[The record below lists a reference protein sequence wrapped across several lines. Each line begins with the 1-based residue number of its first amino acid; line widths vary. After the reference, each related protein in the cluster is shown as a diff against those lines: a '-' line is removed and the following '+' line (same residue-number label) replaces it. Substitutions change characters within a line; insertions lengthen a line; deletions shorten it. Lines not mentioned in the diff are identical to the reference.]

1 MPQSETICACGKE
14 FVLFRYYKAHLLKH
28 KCLPKQTLNPPPNP
42 NPPGNQ
48 HAPTLENTNTNS
60 VSKPNQVQE
69 TTTQDIAQ
77 IPVGVIAYKSS
88 HPNILPKENC
98 QFCNKLYSQHN
109 IKTHKLK
116 CKDKYKEC
124 SEYKLLVRAGI
135 EDIPETYIEVMV
147 LFNKLMEENPRIF
160 TNLPPDRTA
169 FEEFEKGLP
178 QRGRPR
184 KNTLTVQPTNT
195 INHNRNQFRK
205 HTTINNITNNNNN
218 ITNNV
223 QNVQNNN
230 NITQN
235 NNINVFINPVYHESL
250 AHITPERR
258 LYIILQRLNAFKALI
273 DSIYEEPANN
283 NIYISDRKGEQVK
296 FRDLEHGINNGSS
309 DDIIGNVAMSHLGH
323 LDNLIETHKDE
334 VPEHRKNDLE
344 FIKAY
349 TLDETNNTTLIKEML
364 NKVDAMHQ
372 SAKMLL
378 DKYEKTKME
387 EFLAANI
394 LNQQEQL
401 LTAEIDNLEP
411 QLTCDVLG

>member
-14 FVLFRYYKAHLLKH
+14 FALFRYYKAHFLKH
-28 KCLPKQTLNPPPNP
+28 KCQLQTPQNQTNDLIHL
-42 NPPGNQ
+42 GNQ
-48 HAPTLENTNTNS
+48 PEPTLENTNTNL
-60 VSKPNQVQE
+60 VSNPNQVQE
-69 TTTQDIAQ
+69 TTIRDIPQ
-77 IPVGVIAYKSS
+77 IPSGIIAYKSS
-88 HPNILPKENC
+88 HPNTNPKENC
-98 QFCNKLYSQHN
+98 QFCNKLYSRHH

-124 SEYKLLVRAGI
+124 PEYKLLVRAGI

-195 INHNRNQFRK
+195 INHNRNQYRK

-230 NITQN
+230 NLTQ

-273 DSIYEEPANN
+273 DSIYDEPANH

-334 VPEHRKNDLE
+334 VPEHRKIDLE

-364 NKVDAMHQ
+364 NKVDAMHH

-387 EFLAANI
+387 EFLNANI
-394 LNQQEQL
+394 SLEQPFEN
-401 LTAEIDNLEP
+401 EIENI
-411 QLTCDVLG
+411 

>member
-1 MPQSETICACGKE
+1 MPQSEHICACGKE
-14 FVLFRYYKAHLLKH
+14 FTLFRYYKAHLLKR
-28 KCLPKQTLNPPPNP
+28 KCQPQTTKIQLNDQ
-42 NPPGNQ
+42 NQ
-48 HAPTLENTNTNS
+48 PTNQPEPTLENTNTNL
-60 VSKPNQVQE
+60 VSNPNQVQE
-69 TTTQDIAQ
+69 TTNQAIAL
-77 IPVGVIAYKSS
+77 IPSGVIAYKSS
-88 HPNILPKENC
+88 HSNILPKENC
-98 QFCNKLYSQHN
+98 QYCNKLYSRHN

-116 CKDKYKEC
+116 CKEKYKDC
-124 SEYKLLVRAGI
+124 PEYRLLVRAGI

-195 INHNRNQFRK
+195 INHNRNKYRK
-205 HTTINNITNNNNN
+205 HTTTINNITNNNN
-218 ITNNV
+218 ITNV

-230 NITQN
+230 NNLTQ
-235 NNINVFINPVYHESL
+235 NNINVYINPVYHESL

-273 DSIYEEPANN
+273 DSIYDEPANH

-296 FRDLEHGINNGSS
+296 FRDLEHGMNNGAA

-323 LDNLIETHKDE
+323 LDNLIEIHKDE

-349 TLDETNNTTLIKEML
+349 TLDETNNATLIKEMI

-387 EFLAANI
+387 EFVNANI
-394 LNQQEQL
+394 LKQQEQL
-401 LTAEIDNLEP
+401 LTADIDSLEP
-411 QLTCDVLG
+411 QPKYDVLG

>member
-1 MPQSETICACGKE
+1 MPQSETICACGKK
-14 FVLFRYYKAHLLKH
+14 FALFRYYKAHFLKH
-28 KCLPKQTLNPPPNP
+28 KCHPQTPQNPLNVITRI
-42 NPPGNQ
+42 GNQ
-48 HAPTLENTNTNS
+48 PEPTLENTNTNL
-60 VSKPNQVQE
+60 VSNANLVQE
-69 TTTQDIAQ
+69 TTILDIAQ
-77 IPVGVIAYKSS
+77 IPTGIIAYKSS
-88 HPNILPKENC
+88 HPNTNPKENC
-98 QFCNKLYSQHN
+98 QFCNKLYSRHH

-124 SEYKLLVRAGI
+124 PEYKLLVRAGI

-169 FEEFEKGLP
+169 FEEFERGLP

-184 KNTLTVQPTNT
+184 KNTLTVLPTNT

-205 HTTINNITNNNNN
+205 HTTINNITNNNT
-218 ITNNV
+218 TNNV
-223 QNVQNNN
+223 QNVQNVQTNN
-230 NITQN
+230 NLTQ

-273 DSIYEEPANN
+273 DSIYDEPANH

-323 LDNLIETHKDE
+323 LDNLIENHKDD

-349 TLDETNNTTLIKEML
+349 TLDETNNETLIKEMI
-364 NKVDAMHQ
+364 NKVDAIHH

-401 LTAEIDNLEP
+401 LTAEIDSLEP
-411 QLTCDVLG
+411 QLTGDVLG